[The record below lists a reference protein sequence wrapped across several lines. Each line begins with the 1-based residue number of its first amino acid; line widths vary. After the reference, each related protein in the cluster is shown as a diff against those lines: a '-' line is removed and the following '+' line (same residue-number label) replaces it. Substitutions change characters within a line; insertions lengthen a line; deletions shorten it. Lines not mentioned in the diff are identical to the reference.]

1 MIKKIIILTV
11 LISLLFLVACKSEMV
26 EDSVLE
32 EASVEEASVEEVSSS
47 EEVELDEGLGDLE
60 ELDSLDEEFG
70 SDVNFDDLE
79 DLDLE

>member
-1 MIKKIIILTV
+1 MMIKKLIILTV

-26 EDSVLE
+26 EDYSSEMESAE
-32 EASVEEASVEEVSSS
+32 EESSSS
-47 EEVELDEGLGDLE
+47 EEVELDEGLEGLD

-70 SDVNFDDLE
+70 SGVSFDDLE